1 MESNGHMIAEILS
14 SDCSDAETSEQ
25 LLPLLYDELRRLARR
40 QLARE
45 RPGLTLQPTALVHEA
60 YLRLIENPDL
70 RWDSRR
76 KFFAAAARSM
86 RQILVNRAIQKKTE
100 RHGGKLSRRPFNEE
114 ICIEEPAP
122 DELLAIDEAL
132 KKLDQIDPRKAEI
145 VLLRYFA
152 GLTIEETSESL
163 CLSPA
168 TVKRD
173 WQFAKAWLLREISSH
188 DDE

>member
-1 MESNGHMIAEILS
+1 MTDSEKLT
-14 SDCSDAETSEQ
+14 ETITAARLGDRKAATE
-25 LLPLLYDELRRLARR
+25 LMPLLYEELRHLARR

-45 RPGLTLQPTALVHEA
+45 QPGLTLQPTALVHEA

-76 KFFAAAARSM
+76 RFFAAAARSM

-100 RHGGKLSRRPFNEE
+100 KHSGKLLRKPFYEE
-114 ICIEEPAP
+114 MCIAEPAP

-132 KKLDQIDPRKAEI
+132 KKLEQIDTRKAEI
-145 VLLRYFA
+145 VMLRYFA
-152 GLTIEETSESL
+152 GLTIEETSDSL
-163 CLSPA
+163 SLSPA

-173 WQFAKAWLLREISSH
+173 WQFAKAWLLREVSQP
-188 DDE
+188 